1 MYSGE
6 ERARYGFG
14 IVTVTVPNV
23 TYMTYMGA
31 EHTEVETVSSNEYFD
46 LCERSRDLRVA
57 IG

>member
-23 TYMTYMGA
+23 TYMGA